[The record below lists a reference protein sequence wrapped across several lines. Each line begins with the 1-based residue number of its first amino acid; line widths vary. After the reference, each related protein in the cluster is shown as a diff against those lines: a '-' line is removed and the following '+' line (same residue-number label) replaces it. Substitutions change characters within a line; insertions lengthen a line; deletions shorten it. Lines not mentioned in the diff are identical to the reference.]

1 MIKKENNIER
11 LFWKKIKSPIGDIFV
26 GWSHKGLEIVNFIY
40 GTSLKQI
47 LVDLKYKGFRPLTV
61 TGGEGVDQLLEYFKG
76 NRKKFKLKL
85 HMRGTSFQMKVWN
98 ELLKISYGKS
108 KSYAEIAKSIG
119 NSKAVRAVGGACHAN
134 RISIVIPCHRVIG
147 SDGKLVGYSG
157 GLDKKRWLLYH
168 EAKKEWNNV

>member
-1 MIKKENNIER
+1 MIKNENNIER

-47 LVDLKYKGFRPLTV
+47 LVDLKHEGFRPLTV

-85 HMRGTSFQMKVWN
+85 HMRGTPFQMKVWN

-108 KSYAEIAKSIG
+108 KSYAEIAKAIG
-119 NSKAVRAVGGACHAN
+119 NLKAVRAVGGACHAN
-134 RISIVIPCHRVIG
+134 RMSIVIPCHRVIG
-147 SDGKLVGYSG
+147 SNGKLVGYSG

-168 EAKKEWNNV
+168 EVKKEWNNV